1 MDAIV
6 VDSAPIILDQIVWKL
21 RMGLGKYTSSTSW
34 ERRRVTL
41 STSKRLIYYAKESK
55 TTLDGKTSPPRGLL
69 DILPECT
76 TIAMTY
82 PGDAN
87 NQPTRFCI
95 TIRDYNALTDV
106 TKKWKICFDN
116 RETQLLWLVALTDM
130 VSNVS
135 SNDRLFGLVQNA
147 LFTSGRKADDND
159 DGEEIEAVQSCST
172 NEIHVVV
179 GDNQIITATS
189 TDSFDSSSSDY
200 DDDMMQQSSCIIPLN
215 DKMYHV
221 LAIIGASLLI
231 ETVTN
236 LSSTILWKTVIVIIV
251 CICFYTPGGRH
262 EMKSL
267 VAAAKEKPSIE
278 ETDSR
283 RLRRST
289 LASTTKN
296 TSDLSLVTTMSES
309 ISVTELPVTPSIRFD
324 NIDDNSLFMK
334 ADVHERWAVSAAN
347 VDLSGEWSLI
357 VNEAFVQEYD
367 VYLKQL
373 GIGKFI
379 RKVACSVIGRTTET
393 VKQSDNGRKLHLKL
407 SNPKGVWER
416 QMLAS
421 GYPDFNTDD
430 SKQRDSYMHTKIKIK
445 TADGEDV
452 DAEAWW
458 EENGKKHRSFLRGGT
473 KYGGGDFESV
483 RYIMEGSTNNELICE
498 STFHPT
504 DLSKEKA
511 IVTWRFRRG

>member
-1 MDAIV
+1 
-6 VDSAPIILDQIVWKL
+6 LT
-21 RMGLGKYTSSTSW
+21 YF
-34 ERRRVTL
+34 
-41 STSKRLIYYAKESK
+41 AKDSK
-55 TTLDGKTSPPRGLL
+55 TKLDGKSPPRGVL

-87 NQPTRFCI
+87 QPTRFCI

-106 TKKWKICFDN
+106 AKKWKICFDH

-130 VSNVS
+130 VSNDVS
-135 SNDRLFGLVQNA
+135 SDDRLFGLVQNA
-147 LFTSGRKADDND
+147 LLSSGRTADNND

-179 GDNQIITATS
+179 GDNQIITATTS
-189 TDSFDSSSSDY
+189 TDSFDSSRSDY
-200 DDDMMQQSSCIIPLN
+200 DDDMMMQQSNIPN
-215 DKMYHV
+215 EKMYHA

-236 LSSTILWKTVIVIIV
+236 LSSTILWKTVTVIIV
-251 CICFYTPGGRH
+251 CICFYTPGSRH

-267 VAAAKEKPSIE
+267 VAAAKENPSIE

-283 RLRRST
+283 RLCRST
-289 LASTTKN
+289 LASTTKKAEQFDAN

-309 ISVTELPVTPSIRFD
+309 ISVTELPVTPSSRFD

-416 QMLAS
+416 EMLAS

-430 SKQRDSYMHTKIKIK
+430 SKQRDGCMHTKSKIK

-458 EENGKKHRSFLRGGT
+458 EEHGTKHRSFLRGGT

-483 RYIMEGSTNNELICE
+483 RYIMEGSTNNELVCE

-504 DLSKEKA
+504 DSLKEKA
-511 IVTWRFRRG
+511 IVTWRFKRG